1 MNGKV
6 LLGVVGGAAIF
17 AGAVWLVTHR
27 DQTPSENGV
36 GGGRAPAAGRS
47 GLGTP
52 SAGAGAVDPAALEA
66 VRAIVKA
73 KNALEPREADTFRA
87 RGWTMVSVP
96 PPDQRLLALDPALLA
111 TREPELRV
119 QIASNTASPAEV
131 PNLAAIARQAHDP
144 HTRFVAVEALGRVS
158 GPEAQRAL
166 RSLLL
171 DKNFAGGDA
180 DDPARRQVPALLRP
194 SALDDP
200 WAAEL
205 AALLDAPGLDP
216 AARKQI
222 AFTLALVGLRDGMTL
237 APEVLARLSPAARA
251 LVDQM
256 TQLAVAGGLP
266 GGSSHHD
273 VGPLAHAHDHAHEGG
288 TP

>member
-6 LLGVVGGAAIF
+6 LMGAVGGAAVL
-17 AGAVWLVTHR
+17 AGALWLTTHR
-27 DQTPSENGV
+27 GGSPSEKATAEAA
-36 GGGRAPAAGRS
+36 RAATGRS
-47 GLGTP
+47 GQETP
-52 SAGAGAVDPAALEA
+52 APRGGKVDPAALEA

-87 RGWTMVSVP
+87 RGWTMVSVL

-111 TREPELRV
+111 TRPAELRV

-131 PNLAAIARQAHDP
+131 PNLTAIAQKAPDAQ
-144 HTRFVAVEALGRVS
+144 TRFVAVEALGRVS
-158 GPEAQRAL
+158 GAEAQRAL

-180 DDPARRQVPALLRP
+180 EDPARRQVPGLLRP

-205 AALLDAPGLDP
+205 AALLDAPGLNA

-222 AFTLALVGLRDGMTL
+222 AFTLALVGLRDGMSL
-237 APEVLARLSPAARA
+237 SPEVLARLSPAARA
-251 LVDQM
+251 LLDQM

-266 GGSSHHD
+266 GGGSSHHD
-273 VGPLAHAHDHAHEGG
+273 VGPIAHAHDHEGG